1 MININISDFK
11 KNINDFINQIV
22 KYNQPVSINTKLGNV
37 VLLSEEDFNNIN
49 VTIELINNTEMKNKI
64 IEGLNTPVSECIP
77 ENKVEW

>member
-11 KNINDFINQIV
+11 KNINDIINQTV

-49 VTIELINNTEMKNKI
+49 ATIELSNNTEMKNKI

>member
-11 KNINDFINQIV
+11 KNINDIINQTV

-49 VTIELINNTEMKNKI
+49 ATIELSSNTEMKNKI

>member
-11 KNINDFINQIV
+11 KNINDFINQTV

-49 VTIELINNTEMKNKI
+49 ATIELSSNAEMKNKI

>member
-11 KNINDFINQIV
+11 KNINDIINQTV

-49 VTIELINNTEMKNKI
+49 ATIELSNNTAMKNKI

>member
-1 MININISDFK
+1 M
-11 KNINDFINQIV
+11 
-22 KYNQPVSINTKLGNV
+22 

-49 VTIELINNTEMKNKI
+49 ATIELINNTEMKNKI

>member
-11 KNINDFINQIV
+11 KNINDIINQTV

-49 VTIELINNTEMKNKI
+49 ATIELINNTEMKNKI